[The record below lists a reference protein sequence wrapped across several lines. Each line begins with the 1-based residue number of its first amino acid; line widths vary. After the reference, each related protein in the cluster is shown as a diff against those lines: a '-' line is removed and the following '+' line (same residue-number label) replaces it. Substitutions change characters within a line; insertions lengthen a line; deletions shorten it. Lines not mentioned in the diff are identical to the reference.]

1 VEKKMA
7 PHKPYENLAELH
19 VTLEDGV
26 AVLELD
32 RPPHNFFDMAL
43 FKDLAGTLEALDQDD
58 ACRAVVLASAVRSFC
73 AGADLVS
80 AGDPG
85 PVIQDK
91 AGAIYRE
98 GLRLFAT
105 AKPIVGAIHG
115 PAVGGGLGLALV
127 CDLRVTCAE
136 AYFSANFCRLGIHP
150 GFGVTFTLPR
160 LIGPSRAA
168 EMFYTG
174 RRVGGEEA
182 FRIGL
187 ADVLA
192 GPGEVRARAVDLAQQ
207 IATSA
212 PLAVR
217 ATRKTLHR
225 DLVERVREA
234 MDRELTEQTWLSQT
248 ADFREGVAAGAQKRT
263 PVFTGA

>member
-1 VEKKMA
+1 MG
-7 PHKPYENLAELH
+7 PYDNFAELR
-19 VTLEDGV
+19 VTLEDQV
-26 AVLELD
+26 ALVELD
-32 RPPHNFFDMAL
+32 RPPHNFFDMTML
-43 FKDLAGTLEALDQDD
+43 TSLAEVLETLDEDE
-58 ACRAVVLASAVRSFC
+58 ACRAVVLGSAVKSFC

-85 PVIQDK
+85 PVIRDK

-105 AKPIVGAIHG
+105 TKPIVGAIHG

-127 CDLRVTCAE
+127 PDLRVTCAE

-160 LIGPSRAA
+160 LIGPGRAA
-168 EMFYTG
+168 EMLYTG

-182 FRIGL
+182 VRIGL

-192 GPGEVRARAVDLAQQ
+192 VRDEVRERALDLARQ
-207 IATSA
+207 IAASA

-217 ATRKTLHR
+217 ATRKTLRR

-234 MDRELTEQTWLSQT
+234 MELELTEQTWLSQT
-248 ADFREGVAAGAQKRT
+248 RDFREGVAAGAQKRT